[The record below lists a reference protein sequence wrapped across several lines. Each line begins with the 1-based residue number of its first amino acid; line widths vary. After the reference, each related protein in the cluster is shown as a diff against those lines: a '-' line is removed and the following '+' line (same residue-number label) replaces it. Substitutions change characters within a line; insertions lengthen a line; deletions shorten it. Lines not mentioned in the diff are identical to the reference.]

1 MKVAELQSFLRNLTG
16 LLAASGGKRVADDL
30 DRVAGGLQPFAQ
42 MTVAQL
48 ADFLLQAEEYHR
60 TGILPAKST
69 TRGRKSAAPA
79 DPQKISRAVG
89 QMRDLYERAGSDA
102 VDYSTIEREV
112 GGINKSLKKDELI
125 EAAREFGIASPLKTK
140 KNAAEAILRRINER
154 KESVQRTQF

>member
-1 MKVAELQSFLRNLTG
+1 MKVAELQSFLRSLSG

-48 ADFLLQAEEYHR
+48 ADFLKQAEEYHR
-60 TGILPAKST
+60 TGILPAKSAA
-69 TRGRKSAAPA
+69 RSRKAVAPA
-79 DPQKISRAVG
+79 DAQKISRAVG
-89 QMRDLYERAGSDA
+89 QMRDLYERAGGDS

-112 GGINKSLKKDELI
+112 GAINKSLKKDELI
-125 EAAREFGIASPLKTK
+125 EAAREFGIASPLKSK
-140 KNAAEAILRRINER
+140 KSAAEAVRRRINER